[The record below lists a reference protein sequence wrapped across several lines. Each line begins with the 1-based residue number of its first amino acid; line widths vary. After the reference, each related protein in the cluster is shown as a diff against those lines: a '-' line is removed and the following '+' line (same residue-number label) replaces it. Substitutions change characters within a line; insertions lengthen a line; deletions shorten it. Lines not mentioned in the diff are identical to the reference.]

1 MPSSSAS
8 SYTSFGTHQISGV
21 PLHSHLAQPT
31 HLAGRHGLLRTRLLH
46 SGMELGPR
54 ARAARRIVFWTSCL
68 LIALGLLYPRTLSRN
83 LVKNAKKTI
92 GRQYVTRKKYN
103 PPGWENRGQPPP
115 EDQEDEI
122 SGGSRVR
129 EICVF
134 SIRDDPVEAGL
145 GWGEAGVF
153 RDGPMEAR
161 LG

>member
-1 MPSSSAS
+1 M
-8 SYTSFGTHQISGV
+8 
-21 PLHSHLAQPT
+21 
-31 HLAGRHGLLRTRLLH
+31 
-46 SGMELGPR
+46 
-54 ARAARRIVFWTSCL
+54 
-68 LIALGLLYPRTLSRN
+68 
-83 LVKNAKKTI
+83 KNAKKTI

-145 GWGEAGVF
+145 GWGPGVF